1 MKLAIIPARG
11 GSKRIPKK
19 NIKDFLGKPII
30 SYSIA
35 GALASGLFDEVMVST
50 EDEEISAIAVQYGAK
65 VPFKR
70 STANA
75 SDFATTADVIE
86 EVLKEY
92 NRRGM
97 NFETVCCIYP
107 TAPFIM
113 PKRLIEGYKLLIDRD
128 YDTVAPVVKFSFPIQ
143 RSFIM
148 TDKSQITFSFPKYL
162 QKRSQ
167 DLIPHYH
174 DAGQF
179 YWMKTAAFLK
189 NKSVWNNNTG
199 AILLSPMEVQDID
212 TEEDWEVAEFK
223 YQLNRAK
230 AR

>member
-35 GALASGLFDEVMVST
+35 AALASGLFDEVMVST
-50 EDEEISAIAVQYGAK
+50 EDEAIAAIAVQYGAK
-65 VPFKR
+65 MPFKR
-70 STANA
+70 SAATA

-92 NRRGM
+92 DKQGM

-107 TAPFIM
+107 TAPFIT
-113 PKRLIEGYKLLIDRD
+113 PKRLIEGYKLLISNN
-128 YDTVAPVVKFSFPIQ
+128 YDTVAPIVKFSFPIQ

-148 TDKSQITFSFPKYL
+148 TGKSQIVFSSPEYL
-162 QKRSQ
+162 QERSQ

-179 YWMKTAAFLK
+179 YWMKTAAFIK
-189 NKSVWNNNTG
+189 NKSVWSDNTG